1 MDIESKI
8 WNYSNTGTR
17 VHAFLNG
24 VALCRSSIR
33 RPGAEH
39 TALDLC
45 EAQAHSVCGTCD
57 TKFNAAIELNAAVKF
72 NKAIERVDAS
82 IKRAPRV
89 LDPRPVGSVVTAPTE
104 AAPEV
109 CCEHAPMYHG
119 ARGCDE
125 CGCGRPRNQT
135 NTDNKENDMADEV
148 KDRTGP
154 LSELQHK
161 MMLSLLTGAS
171 HVEAGRANGK
181 GPTHTS
187 NIVSA
192 AVAKMGCRRTGQ
204 ALGYYAT
211 HLAYLEAASVLE
223 AAKIRDPLGDVED
236 HVNHVLD
243 GLASILRARAAALL
257 PQ

>member
-1 MDIESKI
+1 MAQDLKLSPKMHEELILAANFYGNSAGSVSYCPRRTED
-8 WNYSNTGTR
+8 
-17 VHAFLNG
+17 
-24 VALCRSSIR
+24 ALIR
-33 RPGAEH
+33 RGLITYDVTVNNCPVITVKGWEYLASQGFERRSEDPGRLTLDGALAE
-39 TALDLC
+39 AFS
-45 EAQAHSVCGTCD
+45 EAQE
-57 TKFNAAIELNAAVKF
+57 NAEGIGA
-72 NKAIERVDAS
+72 
-82 IKRAPRV
+82 
-89 LDPRPVGSVVTAPTE
+89 
-104 AAPEV
+104 

-125 CGCGRPRNQT
+125 CGCSTPRDQV
-135 NTDNKENDMADEV
+135 NTYDKENDMADEV